1 MHISRELNTSESK
14 FDWLI
19 ILSTERNRG
28 RHRGQ
33 GLDNFVS
40 VAGDQKQ
47 RRLTDNHSANIMM
60 HRHYSRQETLSIIR
74 LVFFFLFRLIIYFFP
89 DEHVSFSKFL
99 F

>member
-19 ILSTERNRG
+19 ILSTERN
-28 RHRGQ
+28 RGQ

-89 DEHVSFSKFL
+89 DEHVSFWKFL